1 MFNLFQ
7 YHLKISLRYSLYN
20 ACKPYHH
27 QNNTYSFERPYT
39 CYAYAELI
47 IRHGLHAQCRI
58 AMNMGPTFH
67 YTYTHTDW
75 FCACWCKVMLPFIH
89 CILLYDDFEIFVTLL
104 IIIMRITLRNFQ
116 IYLYSCHDKKI
127 TSKTA
132 KLSHQ
137 YV

>member
-58 AMNMGPTFH
+58 AMNMGPTFP

-89 CILLYDDFEIFVTLL
+89 CILLYDDFKY
-104 IIIMRITLRNFQ
+104 
-116 IYLYSCHDKKI
+116 IYLLVMIKR
-127 TSKTA
+127 
-132 KLSHQ
+132 SHQ
-137 YV
+137 KLPNSHTNMSKKFKWQQQIRGKTIYS